1 MPGSGRGG
9 SYGLWIDRRPRRRPR
24 SRSLD
29 PGRELLD
36 APARGV
42 HPRHRDS
49 QEVLVSHPPDTRYS
63 GLHPTFCVLDALL
76 GRRVLHEPVVLIPT
90 WFSAIAVRAVAP
102 ALEGWRTPISR
113 PPSMG
118 WRRTTDPD
126 HAETWF
132 PACVGR
138 AEGPHPSTRRTC
150 GNRRQGKR
158 AARARALGTWDER
171 DRISGSGGTC
181 RLTRAGRFCG
191 TLSHPEQHDA
201 ATVEPVDHLLRS
213 RHHTS
218 CQPRPHGASTVAP
231 Y

>member
-1 MPGSGRGG
+1 MP
-9 SYGLWIDRRPRRRPR
+9 
-24 SRSLD
+24 
-29 PGRELLD
+29 
-36 APARGV
+36 
-42 HPRHRDS
+42 HPPSHDS
-49 QEVLVSHPPDTRYS
+49 QVCTRHSAY
-63 GLHPTFCVLDALL
+63 VDALL
-76 GRRVLHEPVVLIPT
+76 GRRVLHEPDVLIPT
-90 WFSAIAVRAVAP
+90 WFSAIAVPAVAP
-102 ALEGWRTPISR
+102 ALNGWRTPISR

-158 AARARALGTWDER
+158 AARARALGTRDER
-171 DRISGSGGTC
+171 DRISGCGGTC

-191 TLSHPEQHDA
+191 TLSHPEQHGA
-201 ATVEPVDHLLRS
+201 ATVEPFDHLLRS

-218 CQPRPHGASTVAP
+218 RQPRPHGAATVAP